1 VYNANLQDLCKQIK
15 YQFNDISILEKSL
28 IHPSVKKK
36 KGNYERMEFF
46 GDSIL
51 GFIISEFLYNKYPD
65 INEGELSK
73 MYSFF
78 VSRKIC
84 ALVGKNLKIADF
96 ILFSSGAE
104 NNNERNED
112 ANISNAVEVLIAAI
126 YIDGGINEAKKFIT
140 TNWKEFT
147 DQENLYDTQDHKT
160 KLQQISQEKYKILPI
175 YNLLETEGPDHS
187 PIFKI
192 GVKILNFSAI
202 GTGKNKKDA
211 EQSAAKLLIGYL
223 MDQKI

>member
-1 VYNANLQDLCKQIK
+1 MYNANLQDLCKQIK
-15 YQFNDISILEKSL
+15 YQFNDISILEKAL

-84 ALVGKNLKIADF
+84 TLVGKNLKIANF

-112 ANISNAVEVLIAAI
+112 ANISNAIEVLIAAI
-126 YIDGGINEAKKFIT
+126 YIDGGINEAKKFII
-140 TNWKEFT
+140 TNWQEFT

-187 PIFKI
+187 PIFKVD
-192 GVKILNFSAI
+192 VKILNFSAI

-211 EQSAAKLLIGYL
+211 EQSAAKALLDFL
-223 MDQKI
+223 CKS